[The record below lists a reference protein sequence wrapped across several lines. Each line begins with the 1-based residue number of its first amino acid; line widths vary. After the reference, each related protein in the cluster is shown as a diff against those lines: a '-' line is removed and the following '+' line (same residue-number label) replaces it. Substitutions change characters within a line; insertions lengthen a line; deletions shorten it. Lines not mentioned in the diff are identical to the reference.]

1 MDPNGGNNP
10 SAPKLDNTQPQ
21 QPAGAQLSSDP
32 NQTQP
37 TDIYEQPQSFDGMM
51 GGGASI
57 PPEMPASGPD
67 TGQTPDL
74 QQTMPPAPE
83 PPQFQD
89 PYAQQPQDPQA
100 GMQPMGSD
108 PMMGQ
113 PMMDSPAPVQGGG
126 KNKVVMIAGGAVLAL
141 ILLGGSAYAGYTM
154 GKSAGRQEAAAEF
167 QAQQAALQE
176 EQTTDTVEDV
186 LLEGLDQLEPLSP
199 KEEDLTGVIGE
210 QINASDGFILYV
222 TNIERNFQVDDPSY
236 ELDEGKE
243 LVKVNFVLGNVTE
256 DRPKDIQSA
265 SLYLLEGENATK
277 IIPESRLSDYEGN
290 FDTLKIEPG
299 SQATGSIVFAV
310 SKNAEPL
317 VFVREQEYRIT
328 NQNKELTTKISIALS
343 E

>member
-10 SAPKLDNTQPQ
+10 SAPKLDNTLPPQPT
-21 QPAGAQLSSDP
+21 GAQLSSDP

-37 TDIYEQPQSFDGMM
+37 TDIYDQPQSFDGTM

-67 TGQTPDL
+67 MQDTAQA
-74 QQTMPPAPE
+74 MPPAPE

-89 PYAQQPQDPQA
+89 PYAQQPQDPNA
-100 GMQPMGSD
+100 GMQPMGND

-113 PMMDSPAPVQGGG
+113 PMMDTSMPAQGGN
-126 KNKVVMIAGGAVLAL
+126 KNKVIMLAGGAVLAI
-141 ILLGGSAYAGYTM
+141 ILLAGSAFAGYTM

-176 EQTTDTVEDV
+176 EELAANTVEDV
-186 LLEGLDQLEPLSP
+186 QLEGLDQLEPLSP

-210 QINASDGFILYV
+210 QIKASDGFVLYV
-222 TNIERNFQVDDPSY
+222 TNIERNFQVEDSSY

-243 LVKVNFVLGNVTE
+243 LIKVNFVMGNVTQ

-265 SLYLLEGENATK
+265 ALYLLEGENATK
-277 IIPESRLSDYEGN
+277 IIPESRLSEYEGN
-290 FDTLKIEPG
+290 FDTVKIEPG
-299 SQATGSIVFAV
+299 SQAKGSIVFAV
-310 SKNAEPL
+310 TKDTKPL